1 MKTLA
6 VDGKGGRQNGLLRL
20 NAQIFLRLTA
30 PERRQYVPIEVT
42 LYSRSN
48 CHLCEV
54 ALETLLG
61 LQKELNFDIEKLLID
76 GDSELEKKYGEQ
88 VPVILIN
95 GAMHDFFRVD
105 PERFR
110 NSISH
115 LHQ

>member
-1 MKTLA
+1 MS
-6 VDGKGGRQNGLLRL
+6 
-20 NAQIFLRLTA
+20 
-30 PERRQYVPIEVT
+30 IEVT
-42 LYSRSN
+42 IYSRAH

-54 ALETLLG
+54 AMATLLE
-61 LQKELNFDIEKLLID
+61 LQKDLEFEIDKKLID
-76 GDSELEKKYGEQ
+76 GNPELEKQYGEQ

-110 NSISH
+110 NSISR

>member
-1 MKTLA
+1 
-6 VDGKGGRQNGLLRL
+6 VDVKVT
-20 NAQIFLRLTA
+20 IF
-30 PERRQYVPIEVT
+30 
-42 LYSRSN
+42 SRSN

-54 ALETLLG
+54 ALEVLVG
-61 LQKELNFDIEKLLID
+61 LQEESGFVIEKILID

-95 GAMHDFFRVD
+95 GQMHDFFRVD

-110 NSISH
+110 NSISR